1 MLLRRYLF
9 TQQKGNA
16 IDLHFPQLMIFL
28 IIQQKRKIKKI
39 NNFVKSIKFK
49 KKKQVKRVAN
59 TTPDLNWKLNYVSF
73 HLFYFFNFILFTVTS
88 AIECYKC
95 NSEYDPRCGD
105 PMNAY
110 SLGTVNCSMVPPL
123 EHLPEMQ
130 STICRKT
137 VQKSK

>member
-1 MLLRRYLF
+1 MKNELCKLF
-9 TQQKGNA
+9 K
-16 IDLHFPQLMIFL
+16 FFL
-28 IIQQKRKIKKI
+28 
-39 NNFVKSIKFK
+39 F
-49 KKKQVKRVAN
+49 
-59 TTPDLNWKLNYVSF
+59 
-73 HLFYFFNFILFTVTS
+73 LFTVTS

-123 EHLPEMQ
+123 EHLPEMH

-137 VQKSK
+137 VQKSKSLRQTPSKKQFFN